1 MHSTGWLYVG
11 YFNKPQRVVMEYE
24 LEVVRKVFPDWPSE
38 LDVAKC
44 ESNWAVMAQNFY
56 CAASVLQSEF
66 DSVHRQMHSG
76 EPLQMAEDIFMKQ
89 HISQPTLFC
98 MAFALE
104 LAAKAATLRKTQ
116 GEGIEHAKRLP
127 FAGHCLPELCEQLP
141 ELSLS
146 SDDKKLLAHAAK
158 IVVSGKYPSD
168 IKPRNDK
175 VPPSMPQLWLFMEGA
190 VPIYLKLMRLSCDIQ
205 SSSTGEHH
213 KAA

>member
-89 HISQPTLFC
+89 HISQPALFC

>member
-1 MHSTGWLYVG
+1 MGHP
-11 YFNKPQRVVMEYE
+11 FEQ
-24 LEVVRKVFPDWPSE
+24 
-38 LDVAKC
+38 
-44 ESNWAVMAQNFY
+44 
-56 CAASVLQSEF
+56 
-66 DSVHRQMHSG
+66 
-76 EPLQMAEDIFMKQ
+76 
-89 HISQPTLFC
+89 
-98 MAFALE
+98 FALE

>member
-89 HISQPTLFC
+89 HISQPALFC

-213 KAA
+213 KTA

>member
-89 HISQPTLFC
+89 HISQPALFC

-141 ELSLS
+141 ELTLS

>member
-89 HISQPTLFC
+89 HISQPALFC

-175 VPPSMPQLWLFMEGA
+175 APPSMPQLWLFMEGA

>member
-1 MHSTGWLYVG
+1 
-11 YFNKPQRVVMEYE
+11 MEYE

-89 HISQPTLFC
+89 HISQPALFC

-116 GEGIEHAKRLP
+116 GEGIEHAKRLSNR
-127 FAGHCLPELCEQLP
+127 AKQSWHKPE
-141 ELSLS
+141 
-146 SDDKKLLAHAAK
+146 
-158 IVVSGKYPSD
+158 
-168 IKPRNDK
+168 
-175 VPPSMPQLWLFMEGA
+175 
-190 VPIYLKLMRLSCDIQ
+190 
-205 SSSTGEHH
+205 T
-213 KAA
+213 

>member
-89 HISQPTLFC
+89 HISQPALFC

-205 SSSTGEHH
+205 SSSTGKHH

>member
-1 MHSTGWLYVG
+1 
-11 YFNKPQRVVMEYE
+11 MEYE

-89 HISQPTLFC
+89 HISQPALFC

-175 VPPSMPQLWLFMEGA
+175 APPSMPQLWLFMEGA

>member
-89 HISQPTLFC
+89 HISQPALFC

-127 FAGHCLPELCEQLP
+127 FAGHCLPELCKQLP

-175 VPPSMPQLWLFMEGA
+175 APPSMPQLWLFMEGA

-213 KAA
+213 KTA

>member
-1 MHSTGWLYVG
+1 MRSIGWLYVG

-89 HISQPTLFC
+89 HISQPALFC

-116 GEGIEHAKRLP
+116 GEGIKHAKRLP

-175 VPPSMPQLWLFMEGA
+175 APPSMPQLWLFMEGA
-190 VPIYLKLMRLSCDIQ
+190 VLIYLKLMRLSCDIQ

-213 KAA
+213 KTA

>member
-1 MHSTGWLYVG
+1 
-11 YFNKPQRVVMEYE
+11 MEFE
-24 LEVVRKVFPDWPSE
+24 LEVVRKVFSDWPSE

-44 ESNWAVMAQNFY
+44 ESNLAVMAQNFY

-66 DSVHRQMHSG
+66 DSVHRQMHTG

-89 HISQPTLFC
+89 HISQPALFC
-98 MAFALE
+98 MAFAME
-104 LAAKAATLRKTQ
+104 LAAKAATLRKIQ

-146 SDDKKLLAHAAK
+146 SDDKKLLVHAAK

-175 VPPSMPQLWLFMEGA
+175 APPSMPQLWLFMEGA

-205 SSSTGEHH
+205 SCSTGESH
-213 KAA
+213 KTV

>member
-1 MHSTGWLYVG
+1 MRSTGWLYVG

-89 HISQPTLFC
+89 HISQPALFC

>member
-11 YFNKPQRVVMEYE
+11 YFNKSQRVVMEYE

-89 HISQPTLFC
+89 HISQPALFC